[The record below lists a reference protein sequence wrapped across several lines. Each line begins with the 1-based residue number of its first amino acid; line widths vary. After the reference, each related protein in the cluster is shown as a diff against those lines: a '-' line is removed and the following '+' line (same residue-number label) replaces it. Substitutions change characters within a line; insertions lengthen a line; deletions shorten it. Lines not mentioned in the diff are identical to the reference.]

1 MRARLRPPPDDC
13 AGCGYDLGGLDFT
26 QVIRCPE
33 CGDPIAVRISHG
45 VDAWMAW
52 SLTLLLPTWAL
63 LFVSAV
69 SLLVAAT
76 KEGPGLVGFAAV
88 LIAIIAVSFAGVHVL
103 VTRRLRRWGV
113 VLAWLVAMLPVL
125 MGVGGCLLGLVLA

>member
-1 MRARLRPPPDDC
+1 
-13 AGCGYDLGGLDFT
+13 
-26 QVIRCPE
+26 
-33 CGDPIAVRISHG
+33 
-45 VDAWMAW
+45 MAW